1 MLACLRPHVCFR
13 NHKRGAV
20 SVSLLSIQAN
30 RDVFSHGGCRVFLL
44 DVSHVVERRSSTVRE
59 ARERN
64 ERGSGLSILDPPISF
79 SISFYT
85 FVTSSSFAPLSLSL
99 LSSITSFHVSP
110 QKGTTS
116 YGGRKEVRRLY
127 HRKPTLFCLAYH
139 EVGSR
144 LSANFKCPFIASS
157 FRQDKL
163 LLTGFLPFSRL
174 LPPDTI
180 KSWRTSTIVVS
191 GWCECSTKA
200 ARGEFL
206 STTVPRIQ
214 ISRASPEEYRY
225 SRWEFLLFPRK
236 AWDILIASG

>member
-1 MLACLRPHVCFR
+1 M
-13 NHKRGAV
+13 
-20 SVSLLSIQAN
+20 
-30 RDVFSHGGCRVFLL
+30 
-44 DVSHVVERRSSTVRE
+44 RE

-64 ERGSGLSILDPPISF
+64 ERGGGLSILDPPISF

-85 FVTSSSFAPLSLSL
+85 FVTSSFAPSLFLSPFQYYLFSR
-99 LSSITSFHVSP
+99 VST
-110 QKGTTS
+110 KGN
-116 YGGRKEVRRLY
+116 YFLRRKEGRKEARRLY
-127 HRKPTLFCLAYH
+127 RRKPTPFCLAYH

-191 GWCECSTKA
+191 GWCECSTRA

-214 ISRASPEEYRY
+214 ISRASSEEYRY
-225 SRWEFLLFPRK
+225 SRWEFLLFTRK
-236 AWDILIASG
+236 A